1 MELIIVLI
9 FTLINGLF
17 AMCEIAF
24 VSINDNKVKV
34 RAEANDK
41 KSKRILYLIQDPNRF
56 LSTIQVA
63 ITLAGFLSSAFAS
76 NAFSEQFAQVLA
88 KILPSVSIANLK
100 VMSLVLITLILSYFS
115 LVLGELVPKK
125 IGMAYSEEVSYRCV
139 NLIYYASFLVSPVV
153 WFLSISANFIVWLL
167 RIDTSNDEQAT
178 EEEIKMIIDASQ
190 EKGNI
195 LDTEK
200 RLIHNIF
207 DFNNIPVRDIMKPRR
222 DMISININD
231 NLDKIKTKIINSQYS
246 RIPIYQ
252 DSIDNI
258 IGIIHVRDFFM
269 LLVNNQ
275 LTIESFKSCLYKPY
289 YVLESTECDDLF
301 FDLQKNNIHLAI
313 VVDEY
318 GGTFG
323 LVTLEDLIE
332 EIVGNIYD
340 EHDANK
346 SDDEVIVI
354 NEGVYRFDGGI
365 SLDRV
370 ENIIFAQLPLD
381 DYDTLSGFI
390 VGHLERL
397 PELSDINYAFVY
409 NNYRFIIEKVEN
421 KRVSL
426 VKIERVSEDRS

>member
-1 MELIIVLI
+1 
-9 FTLINGLF
+9 
-17 AMCEIAF
+17 MCEIAF

-76 NAFSEQFAQVLA
+76 NAFSEQFAQILA
-88 KILPSVSIANLK
+88 KILPSVSMANLR

-125 IGMAYSEEVSYRCV
+125 IGMAYSEVVSYRCV
-139 NLIYYASFLVSPVV
+139 NLIYYASFLVSPIV

-195 LDTEK
+195 LDSEK

-222 DMISININD
+222 DMISINIRD
-231 NLDKIKTKIINSQYS
+231 DLEKIKTKIINSQYS
-246 RIPIYQ
+246 RIPVYQ

-275 LTIESFKSCLYKPY
+275 LSIDNFKTCLYKPY

-346 SDDEVIVI
+346 SDEEIMVI

-397 PELSDINYAFVY
+397 PELSDINYTFVY
-409 NNYRFIIEKVEN
+409 HNYRFIIEQVEN

>member
-1 MELIIVLI
+1 MEIIIVLL

-34 RAEANDK
+34 KAEANDK

-76 NAFSEQFAQVLA
+76 NAFSDQFASILI
-88 KILPSVSIANLK
+88 KIFPNIALNNLK
-100 VMSLVLITLILSYFS
+100 VISVVLITLILSYFS

-125 IGMAYSEEVSYRCV
+125 IGMAYSEAVSYRFV
-139 NLIYYASFLVSPVV
+139 NIIYYASFLVSPIV
-153 WFLSISANFIVWLL
+153 WFLSLSANFIVWILK
-167 RIDTSNDEQAT
+167 IDTNNDEQAT

-190 EKGNI
+190 ERGNI

-200 RLIHNIF
+200 RFIHNIF
-207 DFNNIPVRDIMKPRR
+207 DFNNIPVRDIMCPRR
-222 DMISININD
+222 EMLTINAQD
-231 NLDKIKTKIINSQYS
+231 DLEKIKEKILNSQYS
-246 RIPIYQ
+246 RIPVYQ

-258 IGIIHVRDFFM
+258 IGIIHVREFSM
-269 LLVNNQ
+269 LVINNN
-275 LTIESFKSCLYKPY
+275 LNYDSFKECLYKPY

-301 FDLQKNNIHLAI
+301 FELQKNNIHLAI

-340 EHDANK
+340 EHDDLEEEDI
-346 SDDEVIVI
+346 SIIGDGI
-354 NEGVYRFDGGI
+354 YRCDGGI

-370 ENIIFAQLPLD
+370 ESLIFARLPLD

-397 PELSDINYAFVY
+397 PELKDVNYNFDY
-409 NNYRFIIEKVEN
+409 NGYRFIIEQIED
-421 KRVSL
+421 KRVSI
-426 VKIERVSEDRS
+426 VRIERLNEDR

>member
-1 MELIIVLI
+1 MEIIIVLI

-34 RAEANDK
+34 KAEANDK

-88 KILPSVSIANLK
+88 KILPTISMTNLR

-139 NLIYYASFLVSPVV
+139 NLIYYASFIASPIV
-153 WFLSISANFIVWLL
+153 WFLSISANFIVWIF
-167 RIDTSNDEQAT
+167 RIDTSNDDQAT

-195 LDTEK
+195 LDSEK

-231 NLDKIKTKIINSQYS
+231 DLEKIKTKIINSQYS
-246 RIPIYQ
+246 RIPVYQ

-275 LTIESFKSCLYKPY
+275 LSLETFKACLYKPY

-301 FDLQKNNIHLAI
+301 FDLQKNNIHFAI

-346 SDDEVIVI
+346 SDEEVMVI
-354 NEGVYRFDGGI
+354 NEGAYRFDGGI

-397 PELSDINYAFVY
+397 PELSDINYSFVY

>member
-1 MELIIVLI
+1 MEIIIVLI

-76 NAFSEQFAQVLA
+76 NAFSEQFAQILA
-88 KILPSVSIANLK
+88 KILPSVSMANLR

-125 IGMAYSEEVSYRCV
+125 IGMAYSEVVSYRCV
-139 NLIYYASFLVSPVV
+139 NLIYYASFLVSPIV

-195 LDTEK
+195 LDSEK

-222 DMISININD
+222 DMISINIRD
-231 NLDKIKTKIINSQYS
+231 DLEKIKTKIINSQYS
-246 RIPIYQ
+246 RIPVYQ

-275 LTIESFKSCLYKPY
+275 LSIDNFKTCLYKPY

-346 SDDEVIVI
+346 SDEEIMVI

-397 PELSDINYAFVY
+397 PELSDINYTFVY
-409 NNYRFIIEKVEN
+409 HNYRFIIEQVEN